1 MITRRTKIQ
10 LMVFALITIL
20 GITYVG
26 GRYAQLDRLVV
37 DRTYGVKAEFK
48 DSGGIFTGAQV
59 TYRGV
64 GIGRVSDLELT
75 DNGVTA
81 TLAIEKSSQQIPAA
95 TRAVVANKSAVGEQY
110 IDLQP
115 KSNSGPYLRND
126 SKIALADTEIPL
138 DTSTLLI
145 DLNGLVNSVDKQNLK
160 TVVSE
165 LGTAFNGTGRDLA
178 KIVDTSNAFIET
190 ADENF
195 DVTAELIKNSQSV
208 LQTQIDKEDD
218 IKTFSTNL
226 ALLSDTL
233 KASDKDLRTVVDQGP
248 VTAQRLRKVI
258 AANADDLGLLINN
271 LRTTNKIAVKYLDGA
286 RALLILY
293 PYVVEGGFTVAT
305 KDENG
310 QYEAHFGLVFKPTEK
325 NCTDGYR
332 EERGPDEVEEIPFDT
347 KVDCDLPPSKAVP
360 RASKNAKFNR
370 SSVVGVYDAD
380 KKKLV
385 PTDSQES
392 DFTVPDPEVFGKD
405 SWKWLLLGPTATK

>member
-10 LMVFALITIL
+10 LMIFALITVL
-20 GITYVG
+20 GVTYVG

-64 GIGRVSDLELT
+64 GVGRVSDLELT
-75 DNGVTA
+75 DRGVTA
-81 TLAIEKSSQQIPAA
+81 TLAIEKSAEQIPAA

-115 KSNSGPYLRND
+115 KSNKGPYLRDD
-126 SKIALADTEIPL
+126 SKIARAETEIPL

-145 DLNGLVNSVDKQNLK
+145 DLNSLVNSVDKQNLK
-160 TVVSE
+160 TVVNE
-165 LGTAFNGTGRDLA
+165 LGTAFDGTGRDLA
-178 KIVDTSNAFIET
+178 TIIDTSNAFIET
-190 ADENF
+190 ADANF

-233 KASDKDLRTVVDQGP
+233 KSSDRDLRTVVDQGP
-248 VTAQRLRKVI
+248 VTAQRLRQVI
-258 AANADDLGLLINN
+258 GANADDLGLLINN
-271 LRTTNKIAVKYLDGA
+271 LRTTNKIAVKYINGA

-293 PYVVEGGFTVAT
+293 PYVVEGGFSVAT
-305 KDENG
+305 KDANG
-310 QYEAHFGLVFKPTEK
+310 QFEAHFGLVFKPMEK

-332 EERGPDEVEEIPFDT
+332 KERDPGDVEEIPFDT
-347 KVDCDLPPSKAVP
+347 KIRCNLPPAKAVP
-360 RASKNAKFNR
+360 RDSKNSKFNR
-370 SSVVGVYDAD
+370 SSVVGVYDVD
-380 KKKLV
+380 DKKLV

-392 DFTVPDPEVFGKD
+392 EFSVPDPEVFGKD
-405 SWKWLLLGPTATK
+405 SWKWLLVGPTATK